1 MAKDVLSKRSRYYR
15 LDDVAFPGRDGIE
28 RRSRALRRTPGVAG
42 QFLHTLEANDR
53 LDHLAYKYYRQSLH
67 WWRICDA
74 NPEFADPLALLGKT
88 PAAEIRL
95 ELKWSDGAPPLAVL
109 YAALADIAGILRVV
123 KGDNGLPALEIKDGA
138 PAVLF
143 TLPGA
148 LTADLDAAV
157 IGQSLP
163 GALDTALQAGGLTLP
178 ASGPRFSRPEEN
190 LWHIEDAAA
199 AELYRLRYSG
209 DTGLISVNKAV
220 REYSIGLFITYNRNS
235 VTQQSI
241 TGAVEALQ
249 FEIEEAAPVTR
260 IGRGIVIPPR
270 YTGRD

>member
-1 MAKDVLSKRSRYYR
+1 MAKDTLSKRSRYYR
-15 LDDVAFPGRDGIE
+15 LDEVAFPGRDGIE
-28 RRSRALRRTPGVAG
+28 RRTRALRRTPGVAG

-95 ELKWSDGAPPLAVL
+95 ELKWSDGVPPLAEL
-109 YAALADIAGILRVV
+109 YATLADVTGILRVV
-123 KGDNGLPALEIKDGA
+123 KGGNGLPALEIRDGA

-148 LTADLDAAV
+148 LTTELDAAV

-163 GALDTALQAGGLTLP
+163 GALDTALQAEGLTLP
-178 ASGPRFSRPEEN
+178 SALRCSRPEEN
-190 LWHIEDAAA
+190 LWHIEDPAAA
-199 AELYRLRYSG
+199 GLYRLRYSG

-220 REYSIGLFITYNRNS
+220 QEYLIELFITYNRNS

-241 TGAVEALQ
+241 TGAIEALQ
-249 FEIEEAAPVTR
+249 FEVEEAAPVTR
-260 IGRGIVIPPR
+260 LGLGIVIPPR